1 MSEIRKITDGY
12 VIQRWDKNT
21 GKFLGQE
28 FIAGTNPEYED
39 EQGNNIDEIEPEYVY
54 ALSYKGYLLFELG
67 RVHEALEYYNK
78 SLEIDPNNARALYY
92 KSKILYKLEKGK
104 KISFLNKFKP

>member
-39 EQGNNIDEIEPEYVY
+39 EQGNNIDEIEPEYVPY
-54 ALSYKGYLLFELG
+54 EMEQF
-67 RVHEALEYYNK
+67 
-78 SLEIDPNNARALYY
+78 IDDPDA
-92 KSKILYKLEKGK
+92 KWSV
-104 KISFLNKFKP
+104 